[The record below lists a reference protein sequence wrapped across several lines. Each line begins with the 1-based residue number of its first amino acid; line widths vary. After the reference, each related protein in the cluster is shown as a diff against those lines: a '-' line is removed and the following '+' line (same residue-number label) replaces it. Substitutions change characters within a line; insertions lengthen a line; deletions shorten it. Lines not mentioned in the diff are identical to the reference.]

1 MVVIVMVVAV
11 AKEEVVI
18 AVLHCVFP
26 AYCVNI
32 VNSWPDLR
40 WCCAGDA
47 ILRSEAEL
55 QTMLLSNMMLSGGCA
70 CIEGLSERLK
80 SEGSQALNPSSPI
93 LVTDEHFAFL
103 SSLCPCWLSQ
113 WSC

>member
-1 MVVIVMVVAV
+1 MLVVIVLVLAV
-11 AKEEVVI
+11 AKEEVV
-18 AVLHCVFP
+18 AVLHCVVP
-26 AYCVNI
+26 AHYLCTVH
-32 VNSWPDLR
+32 SWSDLR

-80 SEGSQALNPSSPI
+80 SEGSQALHPSSPI
-93 LVTDEHFAFL
+93 LVTDQPFAFL
-103 SSLCPCWLSQ
+103 SSPCPCWLSQ

>member
-1 MVVIVMVVAV
+1 MVVIVMVLAV
-11 AKEEVVI
+11 AKEEVV
-18 AVLHCVFP
+18 AVLHCVVP
-26 AYCVNI
+26 ANYLTVH
-32 VNSWPDLR
+32 SWSDLR

-80 SEGSQALNPSSPI
+80 SEG
-93 LVTDEHFAFL
+93 THT
-103 SSLCPCWLSQ
+103 
-113 WSC
+113 